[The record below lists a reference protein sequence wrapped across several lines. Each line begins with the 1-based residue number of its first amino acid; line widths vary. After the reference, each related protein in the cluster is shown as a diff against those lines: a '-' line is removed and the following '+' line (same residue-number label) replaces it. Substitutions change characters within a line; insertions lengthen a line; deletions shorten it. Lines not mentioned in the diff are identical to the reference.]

1 MGHIWAKD
9 LESFLNGRIIIGQV
23 QSRPNREIETL
34 MRILVCDGLE
44 KTGIDKLR
52 SASGVTV
59 DEQPSLNAEELAR
72 IIGGYEA
79 LIVRSKSRVTAD
91 LLDQAANLRVV
102 GRAGTGVDN
111 IDVGA
116 ATQRGIIVMN
126 AAAGNTVTTAEHT
139 MAMLLALAR
148 RIPQAGESTR
158 AGRWEKTKFLG
169 VELMG
174 KTLGIIGLGRIGT
187 AVAERARAFGMSVLA
202 YDPYFTKEAAYELG
216 IEMIALDELIS
227 RADFITLHTPLTD
240 ETRYLIDS
248 AAIDRMKSGVRLI
261 NCARGGLIDEIAL
274 ADGIRSGKVAG
285 AALDVFEQEPTPAD
299 NSLLALE
306 EVITTPHLGASTAEA
321 QLGVATMIA
330 EQVLDYLKHG
340 TIRGAVNMPAV
351 SAELLA
357 AIGPY
362 ITLGEKIGLFQGQVF
377 GHDLREVAIEYSGE
391 VTEHD
396 VKPITQAVLAGLL
409 GPVIERVNMVN
420 ASIVAEQRGV
430 KISESL
436 SRRARDFASMI
447 RVRAL
452 TAERESEVAG
462 ALFGR
467 RDGRIVRINGFNL
480 EAIPKGHMLLLFNR
494 DEPGILGS
502 IATFI
507 GANDVNIGRL
517 YLGRKKIGESAL
529 ALIQIDQPMTD
540 EALSG
545 LASVPGVISVK
556 QVKL

>member
-1 MGHIWAKD
+1 MH
-9 LESFLNGRIIIGQV
+9 
-23 QSRPNREIETL
+23 
-34 MRILVCDGLE
+34 ILVCDGLE
-44 KTGIDKLR
+44 KSGVDKLR
-52 SASGVTV
+52 SVAGVEI
-59 DEQPSLNAEELAR
+59 DERPSISAEELIR

-79 LIVRSKSRVTAD
+79 LIVRSKTRVSAELIGRAT
-91 LLDQAANLRVV
+91 NLRVV

-111 IDVGA
+111 IDVSA
-116 ATQRGIIVMN
+116 ATQRGIVVMN

-148 RIPQAGESTR
+148 QIPQAAASTK
-158 AGRWEKTKFLG
+158 AGQWEKTRFLG

-174 KTLGIIGLGRIGT
+174 KTLGVIGLGRIGT
-187 AVAERARAFGMSVLA
+187 AVAARARVFGMGVLA
-202 YDPYFTKEAAYELG
+202 FDPYFTQEAASELG
-216 IEMIALDELIS
+216 IEMVALNELITHS
-227 RADFITLHTPLTD
+227 DFISLHTPLTD
-240 ETRYLIDS
+240 ETRYLINA
-248 AAIDRMKSGVRLI
+248 AAIEKMKPGVRLI
-261 NCARGGLIDEIAL
+261 NCARGGLIDERAL
-274 ADGIRSGKVAG
+274 VDGILSGKIAG
-285 AALDVFEQEPTPAD
+285 AALDVFEQEPTSPD
-299 NSLLALE
+299 NPLLSLE
-306 EVITTPHLGASTAEA
+306 QVITTPHLGASTAEA

-330 EQVLDYLKHG
+330 EQVIDYLKQG

-396 VKPITQAVLAGLL
+396 VKPITHAVIAGLL
-409 GPVIERVNMVN
+409 SPVIERVNMVN
-420 ASIVAEQRGV
+420 AAIVAEQRGV
-430 KISESL
+430 KVSESL

-447 RVRAL
+447 RVKAL

-467 RDGRIVRINGFNL
+467 RDGRIVRINGFSL
-480 EAIPKGHMLLLFNR
+480 EAIPKGHMLFLFNR
-494 DEPGILGS
+494 DQPGVLGS

-507 GANDVNIGRL
+507 GSNDINIGRL

-529 ALIQIDQPMTD
+529 ALIQIDQPMSEETID
-540 EALSG
+540 SLCK
-545 LASVPGVISVK
+545 VPGVISVR

>member
-1 MGHIWAKD
+1 
-9 LESFLNGRIIIGQV
+9 LNGKGV
-23 QSRPNREIETL
+23 QFEIRNPKLEIL

-44 KTGIDKLR
+44 QAGVEKLR
-52 SASGVTV
+52 EASGVTV
-59 DEQPSLNAEELAR
+59 DEQPSINATEVAA
-72 IIGGYEA
+72 IIGGYDA
-79 LIVRSKSRVTAD
+79 LIVRSKTRVTAD
-91 LLDQAANLRVV
+91 LIEKATALRVI

-111 IDVGA
+111 IDVSA
-116 ATQRGIIVMN
+116 ATRRGIVVMN

-148 RIPQAGESTR
+148 QIPQAVSSTR
-158 AGRWEKTKFLG
+158 AGRWEKNKFLG

-174 KTLGIIGLGRIGT
+174 KTLGIVGLGRIGAT
-187 AVAERARAFGMSVLA
+187 VAERARAFGMNILA
-202 YDPYFTKEAAYELG
+202 FDPYFTREAARELG
-216 IEMIALDELIS
+216 IEITALDELLARS
-227 RADFITLHTPLTD
+227 DFITLHTPLTD
-240 ETRYLIDS
+240 ETRGLIGA
-248 AAIDRMKSGVRLI
+248 AAIDKMKPGVRLI
-261 NCARGGLIDEIAL
+261 NCARGGLITEAAL
-274 ADGIRSGKVAG
+274 VEGVRSGKIAG

-299 NSLLALE
+299 NPLLALDQI
-306 EVITTPHLGASTAEA
+306 ITTPHLGASTTEA

-330 EQVLDYLKHG
+330 EQVIDYLKHG
-340 TIRGAVNMPAV
+340 TVRGAVNMPSV
-351 SAELLA
+351 SAELLE

-362 ITLGEKIGLFQGQVF
+362 ITLGQKIGLFQGQVF

-420 ASIVAEQRGV
+420 AAIVAEQRGIKV
-430 KISESL
+430 SESL

-447 RVRAL
+447 RVRAV
-452 TAERESEVAG
+452 TSERDSEVAG

-480 EAIPKGHMLLLFNR
+480 EAIPKGHMLFVFNR
-494 DEPGILGS
+494 DLPGVLGS

-507 GANDVNIGRL
+507 GDKGVNIGRL

-529 ALIQIDQPMTD
+529 ALIQIDQSMSD
-540 EALSG
+540 EALKEFSS
-545 LASVPGVISVK
+545 LAGVISVR
-556 QVKL
+556 QVNL

>member
-1 MGHIWAKD
+1 
-9 LESFLNGRIIIGQV
+9 
-23 QSRPNREIETL
+23 

-44 KTGIDKLR
+44 KSGVDKLR
-52 SASGVTV
+52 AAGGVTV
-59 DEQPSLNAEELAR
+59 DEQPSISGDQLAQ
-72 IIGGYEA
+72 IIGGYDA
-79 LIVRSKSRVTAD
+79 LIVRSKTRVTAG
-91 LLDQAANLRVV
+91 LIEKATVLRVV

-111 IDVGA
+111 IDVAA
-116 ATQRGIIVMN
+116 ATRRGVVVMN

-139 MAMLLALAR
+139 MAMLLSLAR
-148 RIPQAGESTR
+148 QIPQAVASTKT
-158 AGRWEKTKFLG
+158 GRWEKNRFLG

-174 KTLGIIGLGRIGT
+174 KSLGIVGLGRIGT
-187 AVAERARAFGMSVLA
+187 AVAQRARAFGMNVLA
-202 YDPYFTKEAAYELG
+202 YDPYFTEEAARELE
-216 IEMIALDELIS
+216 IEMTQLDDVLRRS
-227 RADFITLHTPLTD
+227 DFVTVHTPLTD
-240 ETRYLIDS
+240 ETRGIINA
-248 AAIDRMKSGVRLI
+248 AAIDKMKPGVRLI
-261 NCARGGLIDEIAL
+261 NCARGGLIDELAL
-274 ADGIRSGKVAG
+274 VDAIRAGKVAG
-285 AALDVFEQEPTPAD
+285 AALDVFEQEPTPA
-299 NSLLALE
+299 NNPLLALDQ
-306 EVITTPHLGASTAEA
+306 VITTPHLGASTTEA

-340 TIRGAVNMPAV
+340 TVRGAVNMPAV

-396 VKPITQAVLAGLL
+396 VKPITHAVLAGLL

-420 ASIVAEQRGV
+420 AAIVAEQRGV

-447 RVRAL
+447 RVRAV
-452 TAERESEVAG
+452 TSERESEVAG

-467 RDGRIVRINGFNL
+467 RDGRIVRINGFSL
-480 EAIPKGHMLLLFNR
+480 EAIPKGHMLFLFNH
-494 DEPGILGS
+494 DQPGVLGS

-507 GANDVNIGRL
+507 GENNVNIGRL

-529 ALIQIDQPMTD
+529 ALIQIDQPMSEETLN
-540 EALSG
+540 A
-545 LASVPGVISVK
+545 LASLSGVISVR

>member
-1 MGHIWAKD
+1 
-9 LESFLNGRIIIGQV
+9 
-23 QSRPNREIETL
+23 

-44 KTGIDKLR
+44 KTGVDKLR

-59 DEQPSLNAEELAR
+59 DEEPSIDGDELAR
-72 IIGGYEA
+72 IIGVYDA

-91 LLDQAANLRVV
+91 LIDRATNLRVV

-116 ATQRGIIVMN
+116 ATQRGIVVMN

-139 MAMLLALAR
+139 MAMLLSLAR
-148 RIPQAGESTR
+148 QIPQAVNSTR
-158 AGRWEKTKFLG
+158 AGRWEKGKFLG

-174 KTLGIIGLGRIGT
+174 KTLGIIGLGRIGA
-187 AVAERARAFGMSVLA
+187 AVAERARAFGMGILA
-202 YDPYFTKEAAYELG
+202 YDPYFTTEAAHELG
-216 IEMIALDELIS
+216 IDMIALDDLIA

-240 ETRYLIDS
+240 ETRYLINA
-248 AAIDRMKSGVRLI
+248 AAIDKMKSGVRLV
-261 NCARGGLIDEIAL
+261 NCARGGLIDERAL
-274 ADGIRSGKVAG
+274 ADAIRAGKVAG
-285 AALDVFEQEPTPAD
+285 AALDVFEQEPTPVE
-299 NSLLALE
+299 NPLLALDQ
-306 EVITTPHLGASTAEA
+306 VITTPHLGASTTEA

-340 TIRGAVNMPAV
+340 TVRGAVNMPAV

-396 VKPITQAVLAGLL
+396 VKPITHAVVAGLL

-420 ASIVAEQRGV
+420 AAIVAEQRGI

-447 RVRAL
+447 RVRAV
-452 TAERESEVAG
+452 TSERESEVAG

-480 EAIPKGHMLLLFNR
+480 EAIPKGHMLFLFNR
-494 DEPGILGS
+494 DQPGVLGS

-507 GANDVNIGRL
+507 GENNVNIGRL

-529 ALIQIDQPMTD
+529 ALIQIDQPMSD
-540 EALSG
+540 ETLSALAALS
-545 LASVPGVISVK
+545 GVISVK